1 MRTTEQVSVVFIF
14 FHKTQIRTC
23 EGFGVK
29 KTVWYTVF
37 SQKSLSGSESQSVCK
52 ALAAADGES

>member
-1 MRTTEQVSVVFIF
+1 
-14 FHKTQIRTC
+14 
-23 EGFGVK
+23 
-29 KTVWYTVF
+29 VWYTVF